1 MSKWIN
7 RIFKSQAVCAAL
19 CVALG
24 IFLIATPEKF
34 MNLVSMVIS
43 GAVIALGLVHVFLY
57 LRNREQGFILD
68 LLAGVVLTVIG
79 IFLLVNPGIFERLLP
94 ILLGAMIFVDSFWTF
109 QASWQ
114 LKKLHFVRW
123 PWLLGSS
130 VLFVVLAGV
139 MIFNPF
145 ETMKLATIFGGVVFL
160 LNGLVDIFFLLLLRN
175 KDKVIAKMNEVMV
188 MDANTA
194 RQTGEI
200 LDAEVDSSGHVIVED
215 VVVEEKVPYIFED
228 DDDPDIIDVEVK
240 P

>member
-7 RIFKSQAVCAAL
+7 RIFKSQAACAAL

-24 IFLIATPEKF
+24 IFLIVTPEKF

-43 GAVIALGLVHVFLY
+43 AAVIILGLVHVFLY
-57 LRNREQGFILD
+57 MRNREQGFILD
-68 LLAGVVLTVIG
+68 LLAGVLLTVIG
-79 IFLLVNPGIFERLLP
+79 IFFLINPEIFERLLP

-114 LKKLHFVRW
+114 LKKLNFVRW

-130 VLFVVLAGV
+130 VLFVVLAAV

-145 ETMKLATIFGGVVFL
+145 ETMKIATIFGGVVFL
-160 LNGLVDIFFLLLLRN
+160 LNGLVDIFFLLLLKN
-175 KDKVIAKMNEVMV
+175 KDKVIARMNEVMV
-188 MDANTA
+188 MDANIA
-194 RQTGEI
+194 GQEGEV
-200 LDAEVDSSGHVIVED
+200 LDAEVDSTGHVIVED
-215 VVVEEKVPYIFED
+215 VEVEERTPYFFGND
-228 DDDPDIIDVEVK
+228 DSDIIDVEEK